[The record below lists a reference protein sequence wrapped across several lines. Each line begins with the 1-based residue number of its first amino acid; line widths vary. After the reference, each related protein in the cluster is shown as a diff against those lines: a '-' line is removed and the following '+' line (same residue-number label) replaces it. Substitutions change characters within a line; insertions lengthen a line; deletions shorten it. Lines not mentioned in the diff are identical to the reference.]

1 MIIYNNS
8 IVKITLF
15 STIYVIVLIF
25 LSPIVDHLFTSLDE
39 DKAKQENNL
48 QILFEI
54 ITHSMVLVILWYLLA
69 KYFKKFLEN
78 LLDIKMKDI
87 TETAMEIISGIILVG
102 LQNNLIQKLSYI
114 TYEHPFRLVDVYG

>member
-54 ITHSMVLVILWYLLA
+54 ITHSMVLVVLWYLLD

-78 LLDIKMKDI
+78 LLDIKMRDI